1 MTQIANIV
9 TDSYADLARAMGMTS
24 ETSLVSKKSNTL
36 NRLRIWHSPVMGQA
50 EINGKLTN
58 VEVVEGGYYRLE
70 VVEEDSSTFYYSKN
84 ISIRPY
90 MQRFMLR
97 RYVANPNAKEGE
109 AKGSFH
115 RTIMADN
122 LNDDLKD
129 NTGKFNCGKPSGY
142 IQDFQ
147 ALPADMQDLIR
158 QIKRVRVIFGVVTM
172 DSPVNE
178 KGEAVEELEDMPFIW
193 EIDNKDAYKTLGYRM
208 AEFSKKSRL
217 PIQHMIHLNGTT
229 ANTLPN
235 GSSFYTPIS
244 EVDFSESFDI
254 TDGDQKLFSDFAD
267 FVKNFNDYISKEWD
281 DKVQSRQGEVTPE
294 EMKTVEGFVDID
306 IDEDKK

>member
-1 MTQIANIV
+1 MTELANIR
-9 TDSYADLARAMGMTS
+9 TDSYADLARAMGMAAENVAT
-24 ETSLVSKKSNTL
+24 TKKSNTL

-70 VVEEDSSTFYYSKN
+70 VVEEDSSTFYYAKN

-97 RYVANPNAKEGE
+97 RYVANVNAKDGE
-109 AKGSFH
+109 PKGSFH
-115 RTIMADN
+115 RTIMSDN

-142 IQDFQ
+142 IHDFQ
-147 ALPADMQDLIR
+147 ALSADMQDLIR
-158 QIKRVRVIFGVVTM
+158 QIKRVRVIFGIVTM

-178 KGEAVEELEDMPFIW
+178 KGEAVDDLGDLPFIW
-193 EIDNKDAYKTLGYRM
+193 EIDNKDAYKSLGYRM
-208 AEFSKKSRL
+208 SEFTKKSRL
-217 PIQHMIHLNGTT
+217 PIQHMIHFNGTK

-244 EVDFSESFDI
+244 EVDFTESFEI
-254 TDGDQKLFSDFAD
+254 TEADQKLFSDFVD
-267 FVKNFNDYISKEWD
+267 FVKNFNDYICKEWD
-281 DKVQSRQGEVTPE
+281 EKVQSRQGEVSPE

-306 IDEDKK
+306 LDEGNK